1 MWMTPEGRRK
11 VPTMNRTKTLMLL
24 AAMTALLLWLGQAV
38 AGQAGL
44 AIALVFA
51 GLLNFGSYWFSDK
64 LVLRMYG
71 AQEVDQGEAA
81 ALHAVVSDLAVRA
94 NLPQPRV
101 YLIPEDAPNA
111 FATGRNPQ
119 HAAVA
124 VTVGLLR
131 SLDRKELAGVI
142 AHELAH
148 IRNRDTLIMTV
159 TATIAGALSML
170 ANTAMWGMM
179 LGGGRS
185 SDQEQDSN
193 PLGGLVGIILA
204 PIFAMLIQMAISRS
218 REFLADENG
227 SRITGDPLSLAAALR
242 KIEAIS
248 RDTPLQ
254 AGSPA
259 TAHLFILNPF
269 PGGGLMRLFNT
280 HPPTAERIQRLQTIA
295 NDHQLLSIQS
305 GGSTSW

>member
-1 MWMTPEGRRK
+1 
-11 VPTMNRTKTLMLL
+11 MNRTKTLMLL
-24 AAMTALLLWLGQAV
+24 AAITALFLWVGQAV

-44 AIALVFA
+44 VAALMFA
-51 GLLNFGSYWFSDK
+51 GVMNFGSYWFSDK
-64 LVLRMYG
+64 IVLRMYG
-71 AQEVDQGEAA
+71 AREVDGRDAA
-81 ALHAVVSDLAVRA
+81 TLHALVGELAARA

-101 YLIPEDAPNA
+101 YLIPENAPNA
-111 FATGRNPQ
+111 FATGRDPQ

-170 ANTAMWGMM
+170 ANSAMWGFMF
-179 LGGGRS
+179 GGRS
-185 SDQEQDSN
+185 SGQEENSK
-193 PLGGLVGIILA
+193 PLAGLIGVILA
-204 PIFAMLIQMAISRS
+204 PIAALLIQMALSRS

-227 SRITGDPLSLAAALR
+227 AGITGDPLGLAAALR
-242 KIEAIS
+242 KIEVIS
-248 RDTPLQ
+248 RDTPLL

-269 PGGGLMRLFNT
+269 ASGGLMRLFRT
-280 HPPTAERIQRLQTIA
+280 HPSTAERIQRLGALQQ
-295 NDHQLLSIQS
+295 H
-305 GGSTSW
+305 GGLVRAQ

>member
-1 MWMTPEGRRK
+1 
-11 VPTMNRTKTLMLL
+11 MNRTKTLILL
-24 AAMTALLLWLGQAV
+24 AALTALLLWVGQAV

-44 AIALVFA
+44 VIALGLA
-51 GLLNFGSYWFSDK
+51 GLLNCGSYWFSDR

-71 AQEVDQGEAA
+71 AQEVDEREAT
-81 ALHAVVSDLAVRA
+81 ALHAVVSDLAIRA
-94 NLPQPRV
+94 DLQTPRV

-159 TATIAGALSML
+159 TATIAGALIML

-185 SDQEQDSN
+185 SDEEQDSN
-193 PLGGLVGIILA
+193 PMGGLIGVILA
-204 PIFAMLIQMAISRS
+204 PIFAMMIQMAISRS

-248 RDTPLQ
+248 RDTPLL

-269 PGGGLMRLFNT
+269 TGGGLMRLFNT
-280 HPPTAERIQRLQTIA
+280 HPPTAERVRRLQTLA
-295 NDHQLLSIQS
+295 HEGQLISIH
-305 GGSTSW
+305 

>member
-1 MWMTPEGRRK
+1 
-11 VPTMNRTKTLMLL
+11 MNQTKTLMLL
-24 AAMTALLLWLGQAV
+24 AAMTALLLWVGQAL

-44 AIALVFA
+44 VIALVIA
-51 GLLNFGSYWFSDK
+51 SLLNFGSYWFSDK
-64 LVLRMYG
+64 VVLRMYG
-71 AQEVDQGEAA
+71 AKEVDQREAA
-81 ALHAVVSDLAVRA
+81 ALHALVSDLAIRG

-101 YLIPEDAPNA
+101 YLIPEEAPNA

-131 SLDRKELAGVI
+131 SLDRKELAGVV

-170 ANTAMWGMM
+170 ANTAIWGAM
-179 LGGGRS
+179 LGSGRS
-185 SDQEQDSN
+185 SDEEHDSG
-193 PLGGLVGIILA
+193 PLGGLIGVLLA
-204 PIFAMLIQMAISRS
+204 PILAMLIQMAISRS

-227 SRITGDPLSLAAALR
+227 ARMTGDPLSLAAALR
-242 KIEAIS
+242 KIEVIS
-248 RDTPLQ
+248 RDTPLL

-269 PGGGLMRLFNT
+269 TGGGLMRLFST
-280 HPPTAERIQRLQTIA
+280 HPSTEARIQRLHALQ
-295 NDHQLLSIQS
+295 
-305 GGSTSW
+305 GSPVLTR

>member
-1 MWMTPEGRRK
+1 
-11 VPTMNRTKTLMLL
+11 MNRTKTLMLL
-24 AAMTALLLWLGQAV
+24 AAMTALFLWVGQAV

-44 AIALVFA
+44 IVAVILA
-51 GLLNFGSYWFSDK
+51 GLMNFGSYWFSDK
-64 LVLRMYG
+64 IVLRMHG
-71 AQEVDQGEAA
+71 AREVDERDAT
-81 ALHAVVSDLAVRA
+81 ALHALVGDLAVRG

-101 YLIPEDAPNA
+101 YLIPENAPNA
-111 FATGRNPQ
+111 FATGRDPQ

-170 ANTAMWGMM
+170 ANTAMWGVMF
-179 LGGGRS
+179 GGRS

-193 PLGGLVGIILA
+193 PLAGLASIILA
-204 PIFAMLIQMAISRS
+204 PIAALLIQMAISRS
-218 REFLADENG
+218 REYLADEDG
-227 SRITGDPLSLAAALR
+227 ARITGDPLSLATALR
-242 KIEAIS
+242 KIEFIS

-254 AGSPA
+254 TGSPA

-269 PGGGLMRLFNT
+269 ARGGLMRLFST
-280 HPPTAERIQRLQTIA
+280 HPPTEARIRRLHAMQPSDLVHA
-295 NDHQLLSIQS
+295 Q
-305 GGSTSW
+305 

>member
-1 MWMTPEGRRK
+1 
-11 VPTMNRTKTLMLL
+11 MNRTKTLMLL
-24 AAMTALLLWLGQAV
+24 AAMTALLLWVGQAL

-44 AIALVFA
+44 FIAPVLA
-51 GLLNFGSYWFSDK
+51 GVMNFGSYWFSDK
-64 LVLRMYG
+64 VVLRMYG
-71 AQEVDQGEAA
+71 AREVEQRDAA
-81 ALHAVVSDLAVRA
+81 ALQSLVADLAVRG
-94 NLPQPRV
+94 NLPRPKV

-111 FATGRNPQ
+111 FATGRNPR

-131 SLDRKELAGVI
+131 SLDRKELAGVV

-148 IRNRDTLIMTV
+148 IKNRDTLIMTV

-179 LGGGRS
+179 LGSGRS
-185 SDQEQDSN
+185 SDEEQDSN
-193 PLGGLVGIILA
+193 PLGGLIGVMLA
-204 PIFAMLIQMAISRS
+204 PIVALLIQMAISRS
-218 REFLADENG
+218 REFVADEHG
-227 SRITGDPLSLAAALR
+227 ARITGDPLSLAAALR

-248 RDTPLQ
+248 RNTPLQ

-269 PGGGLMRLFNT
+269 TSGGLMRLFST
-280 HPPTAERIQRLQTIA
+280 HPSTEVRIQRLRT
-295 NDHQLLSIQS
+295 LQS
-305 GGSTSW
+305 HDSLVLAH

>member
-1 MWMTPEGRRK
+1 
-11 VPTMNRTKTLMLL
+11 MNQTKTLMLL
-24 AAMTALLLWLGQAV
+24 AAMTALLLWVGQAL

-44 AIALVFA
+44 VIALVIA
-51 GLLNFGSYWFSDK
+51 SLLNFGSYWFSDK
-64 LVLRMYG
+64 VVLRMYG
-71 AQEVDQGEAA
+71 AKEVDQREAA
-81 ALHAVVSDLAVRA
+81 ALHALVSDLAIRG

-131 SLDRKELAGVI
+131 SLDRKELAGVV

-185 SDQEQDSN
+185 SDEEHDSS
-193 PLGGLVGIILA
+193 PLGGLIGVLLA
-204 PIFAMLIQMAISRS
+204 PILAVLIQMAISRS

-227 SRITGDPLSLAAALR
+227 ARITGDPLSLAAALR

-248 RDTPLQ
+248 RDKPLQ
-254 AGSPA
+254 TGSPA

-269 PGGGLMRLFNT
+269 AGGGLMRLFST
-280 HPPTAERIQRLQTIA
+280 HPSTDARVQRLEALQRYAGLILA
-295 NDHQLLSIQS
+295 R
-305 GGSTSW
+305 

>member
-1 MWMTPEGRRK
+1 
-11 VPTMNRTKTLMLL
+11 MNQTKTLMLL
-24 AAMTALLLWLGQAV
+24 AAMTALLLWVGQAL

-44 AIALVFA
+44 VIALVIA
-51 GLLNFGSYWFSDK
+51 SILNFGSYWFSDK
-64 LVLRMYG
+64 VVLRMYG
-71 AQEVDQGEAA
+71 AKEVDQREAA
-81 ALHAVVSDLAVRA
+81 ALHALVSDLAIRG

-131 SLDRKELAGVI
+131 SLDRKELAGVV

-170 ANTAMWGMM
+170 ANTAMWGMV

-185 SDQEQDSN
+185 SDEEHDSS
-193 PLGGLVGIILA
+193 PLGGLMGVLLA
-204 PIFAMLIQMAISRS
+204 PILAVLIQMAISRS

-227 SRITGDPLSLAAALR
+227 ARITGDPLSLAAALR

-248 RDTPLQ
+248 RDKPLQ
-254 AGSPA
+254 TGFPA

-269 PGGGLMRLFNT
+269 AGGGLMRLFST
-280 HPPTAERIQRLQTIA
+280 HPPTDARVQRLEA
-295 NDHQLLSIQS
+295 LQLYS
-305 GGSTSW
+305 GLILAR

>member
-1 MWMTPEGRRK
+1 
-11 VPTMNRTKTLMLL
+11 MLL
-24 AAMTALLLWLGQAV
+24 AAMTALLLWVGQAV

-44 AIALVFA
+44 AIALA
-51 GLLNFGSYWFSDK
+51 LAALLNFGSYWFSDK

-71 AQEVDQGEAA
+71 AQEVNEDEAA
-81 ALHAVVSDLAVRA
+81 ALHAVVGDLAIRA

-179 LGGGRS
+179 WGGGRS
-185 SDQEQDSN
+185 ADEEQDSN
-193 PLGGLVGIILA
+193 PMGGLVGIILA
-204 PIFAMLIQMAISRS
+204 PIFAVLIQMAISRS

-242 KIEAIS
+242 KIEVIS
-248 RDTPLQ
+248 RETPLQ

-269 PGGGLMRLFNT
+269 ASGGLMGLFNT
-280 HPPTAERIQRLQTIA
+280 HPSTAERIQRLQTLA
-295 NDHQLLSIQS
+295 NDDHLLSVQL